1 MIRGTTPTHNFRIP
15 FESSTLEEVRIIYSQ
30 NDEQILVKETADCE
44 MDGNTISVTL
54 TQEDT
59 FKFDC
64 KKCVQLQVRVLT
76 NGGQALASQ
85 IKHIDV
91 DKCLDDEVIV

>member
-1 MIRGTTPTHNFRIP
+1 MIRGTTPTHIFRIP
-15 FESSTLEEVRIIYSQ
+15 FSSLSIKDVRIIYAQ

-64 KKCVQLQVRVLT
+64 KKCVQIQVRVST
-76 NGGQALASQ
+76 AGGQVLASK

-91 DKCLDDEVIV
+91 EKCLDSEVI

>member
-15 FESSTLEEVRIIYSQ
+15 FETSALEEVRIIYSQ
-30 NDEQILVKETADCE
+30 NDEQILVKKTADCE

-64 KKCVQLQVRVLT
+64 KKCVQVQVRVLT

-91 DKCLDDEVIV
+91 EKCLDSEVME

>member
-1 MIRGTTPTHNFRIP
+1 MIRGTTPTHNYRIP
-15 FESSTLEEVRIIYSQ
+15 FETSGLKEVRIIYSQ
-30 NDEQILVKETADCE
+30 NDEQILVKETADCNL
-44 MDGNTISVTL
+44 DGNTISVTL

-64 KKCVQLQVRVLT
+64 QKCVQIQLRVST
-76 NGGQALASQ
+76 AGGQVLASK

-91 DKCLDDEVIV
+91 EKCLDNEVM